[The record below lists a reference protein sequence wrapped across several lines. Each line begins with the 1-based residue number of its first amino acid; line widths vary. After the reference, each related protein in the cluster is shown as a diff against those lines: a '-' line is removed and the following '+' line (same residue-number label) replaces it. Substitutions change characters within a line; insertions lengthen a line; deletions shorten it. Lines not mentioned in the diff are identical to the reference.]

1 MTKANNST
9 ISCLMWREMIVAALQ
24 YATADSINN
33 LCITTILQH
42 ILTCIVVISNVNF
55 SSYLKNILI

>member
-1 MTKANNST
+1 MTKANNAT

-33 LCITTILQH
+33 LCITTILLKH
-42 ILTCIVVISNVNF
+42 I
-55 SSYLKNILI
+55 

>member
-1 MTKANNST
+1 MTKANNAT

-33 LCITTILQH
+33 LCITTPVYCNTFEPVL
-42 ILTCIVVISNVNF
+42 L
-55 SSYLKNILI
+55 